1 MSFIHILDFFYDYEV
16 FFKLFS
22 HKEFH
27 MHSSISTLIYVQ
39 LDLYLL
45 RFRYIS
51 LYVYSIY
58 PNINS
63 LGLL

>member
-1 MSFIHILDFFYDYEV
+1 
-16 FFKLFS
+16 
-22 HKEFH
+22 